1 MLLSSKITQDV
12 VLKYDK
18 VPKEQG
24 RQQGKNCILASDST
38 KTTHF
43 LRFNTRRSK
52 IKKRPNSVKKNCN
65 TFSIEVIH
73 YQIKDIWQLYCKTKH

>member
-1 MLLSSKITQDV
+1 MVLSSKITQDV

-24 RQQGKNCILASDST
+24 RQQGKNCIASDST

-52 IKKRPNSVKKNCN
+52 IKKRPNSVKKSCN
-65 TFSIEVIH
+65 TFSAEVIH
-73 YQIKDIWQLYCKTKH
+73 YQIKDIWQLYCKTKN

>member
-24 RQQGKNCILASDST
+24 QAAQQKLHTSIRLYKNYSFFQVQHQKIQD
-38 KTTHF
+38 
-43 LRFNTRRSK
+43 K
-52 IKKRPNSVKKNCN
+52 IKA
-65 TFSIEVIH
+65 
-73 YQIKDIWQLYCKTKH
+73 

>member
-12 VLKYDK
+12 VLKYDSAK
-18 VPKEQG
+18 RT
-24 RQQGKNCILASDST
+24 RQAAGQKLHTSIRLYKNYSFSQIQHQKMQD
-38 KTTHF
+38 
-43 LRFNTRRSK
+43 
-52 IKKRPNSVKKNCN
+52 KKRPNSVKKSCN